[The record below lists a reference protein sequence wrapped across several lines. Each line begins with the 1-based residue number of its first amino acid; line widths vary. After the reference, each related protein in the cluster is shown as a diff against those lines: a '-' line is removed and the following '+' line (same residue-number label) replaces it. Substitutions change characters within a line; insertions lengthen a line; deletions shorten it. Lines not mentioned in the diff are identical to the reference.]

1 MSYTSLGRYSLF
13 PDILY
18 SLMGTFFLFS
28 LIKKFPF
35 FLYSPQSFYIYMS
48 IYLSCI
54 QPPFPSLHLPH
65 SHLQVLCSNCD
76 MEDLNIMISALGG
89 EPALKD
95 QELFLLK
102 GESRIGIAEREKRGR
117 ETVEEEETKGKER
130 DEKRKGER
138 RG

>member
-1 MSYTSLGRYSLF
+1 
-13 PDILY
+13 
-18 SLMGTFFLFS
+18 
-28 LIKKFPF
+28 
-35 FLYSPQSFYIYMS
+35 
-48 IYLSCI
+48 
-54 QPPFPSLHLPH
+54 
-65 SHLQVLCSNCD
+65 
-76 MEDLNIMISALGG
+76 MISALGG